1 MWGGSYQRVFLAA
14 ALHSNL
20 KQAQKDAKDEPA
32 MKEANRPA
40 CLPGF
45 INVI

>member
-1 MWGGSYQRVFLAA
+1 
-14 ALHSNL
+14 
-20 KQAQKDAKDEPA
+20 

-45 INVI
+45 INVIWERRRSYDGSS